1 MGGERQAKDKE
12 HPIIKREISNRKNIS
27 LASQAV
33 TGATWQNGHPNKKQT
48 EENRNV
54 SHVVP
59 IWSMVSV
66 CVHVYDYLLSFLHY
80 HFHWPPVCVDV
91 SSGPSFIPLPPL
103 SDTNHRHSQCR
114 EPEQLHCVPHALKRK
129 QKNGM
134 QYKRMEEWRCGGHG
148 DEIRSNTENGK
159 RLRRQRQTAA
169 LWRRFFFF
177 LFSLYQL
184 YRRTP
189 YLLFTDWMASNGVTV
204 RVYLFR
210 IRSIFPLFRVK
221 SHPTEILWTSSLVET
236 LGMDAYRQFG
246 TDSLSACPSRKKNTQ
261 TCNVCVLSKS
271 RQPDTKCYNVD
282 SAIRYLSRYI

>member
-1 MGGERQAKDKE
+1 MCRMLFRYGQWFPFAYTFTITFCPFCIIIFIDRQCASMCLRAHHSFHCHLSATQITDTLNAESQSIFIVFRTHSNVNRRMECNIKE
-12 HPIIKREISNRKNIS
+12 
-27 LASQAV
+27 
-33 TGATWQNGHPNKKQT
+33 W
-48 EENRNV
+48 
-54 SHVVP
+54 
-59 IWSMVSV
+59 
-66 CVHVYDYLLSFLHY
+66 
-80 HFHWPPVCVDV
+80 
-91 SSGPSFIPLPPL
+91 
-103 SDTNHRHSQCR
+103 
-114 EPEQLHCVPHALKRK
+114 
-129 QKNGM
+129 KNGGAAGTVTRFD
-134 QYKRMEEWRCGGHG
+134 QTPKMENDFG
-148 DEIRSNTENGK
+148 DSGK
-159 RLRRQRQTAA
+159 QRH
-169 LWRRFFFF
+169 FDVVFFF
-177 LFSLYQL
+177 LFSLYRL